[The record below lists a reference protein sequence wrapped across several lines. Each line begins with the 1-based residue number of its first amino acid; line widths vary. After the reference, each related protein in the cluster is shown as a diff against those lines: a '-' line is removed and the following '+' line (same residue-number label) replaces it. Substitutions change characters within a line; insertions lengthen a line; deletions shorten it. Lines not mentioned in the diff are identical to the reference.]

1 MQRSL
6 ISLAVMALLG
16 LSAGAPTLVAAAPAA
31 KAAQVTTQL
40 PRNAVPTHYA
50 VSLTPDA
57 ANSSF
62 SASVTIALDVKQ
74 ASSSLTLQ
82 AADLKFS
89 AAAISAGPGK
99 APQQASR
106 IDVDAEKQT
115 ATFHF
120 AQPLKPGSYQLKLDY
135 TGIIGT
141 QASGLFSLD
150 YDNGGV
156 KKRALY
162 TQFENSDARRVIPS
176 WDEPFYKATFAL
188 EATIPAGQMAVSNM
202 PVTST
207 TRLADGRELVRFATS
222 PKMSTYLLFFGLG
235 EFERATAVQDGVELG
250 VITQKVRWARPSL
263 RWIRR
268 AMC

>member
-16 LSAGAPTLVAAAPAA
+16 FSSAAPTLTLAAAPAH

-40 PRNAVPTHYA
+40 PRTAVPTHYA

-74 ASSSLTLQ
+74 ATNSLTLH
-82 AADLKFS
+82 AADLQFNS
-89 AAAISAGPGK
+89 ATISAGPGK
-99 APQQASR
+99 PALAASK
-106 IDVDAEKQT
+106 IQVDENQQT
-115 ATFHF
+115 ATFTF
-120 AQPLKPGSYQLKLDY
+120 TEKLKPGSYQLKLDY
-135 TGIIGT
+135 TGKIGT

-150 YDNGGV
+150 YENGGA

-176 WDEPFYKATFAL
+176 WDEPYYKATFAL
-188 EATIPAGQMAVSNM
+188 EATVPIL
-202 PVTST
+202 PV
-207 TRLADGRELVRFATS
+207 
-222 PKMSTYLLFFGLG
+222 
-235 EFERATAVQDGVELG
+235 
-250 VITQKVRWARPSL
+250 
-263 RWIRR
+263 
-268 AMC
+268 